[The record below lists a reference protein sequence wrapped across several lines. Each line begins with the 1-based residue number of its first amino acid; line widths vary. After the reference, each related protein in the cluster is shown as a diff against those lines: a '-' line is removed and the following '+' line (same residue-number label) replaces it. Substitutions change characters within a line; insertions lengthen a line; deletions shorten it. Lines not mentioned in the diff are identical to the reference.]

1 MLQSQMLKLVEK
13 RLKKHN
19 LPVALELWNGQSLAF
34 AQTPK
39 VTVRI
44 DRPKALLHLANPSLG
59 KLAKSYVEQEID
71 LRGSTRDIIRLG
83 ESLCSDVKCV
93 DKKGGRFLSW
103 WRHSKPSD
111 RKNISYHYDVS
122 NDFYGLWLD
131 KRRVYSC
138 AYFRTTDDTLEVAQE
153 QKLEH
158 ICRKL
163 HLKPGER
170 LLDIGCGW
178 GGLILWAAE
187 RHGVHATGITLSQN
201 QYEYVKE
208 QISRQ
213 GLAGRVEVHLMDYR
227 DVQEKEPFDKIAS
240 VGMFEHVGRA
250 NLGKYFAKIHRLLK
264 PGGLVINHGITA
276 GQRYA
281 KGLGSDIS
289 EFIDQYV
296 FPGGELEHISEVL
309 EVLSEKG
316 LETWDAE
323 CLRPH
328 YARTLWHWVERLEAN
343 SAEAKRL
350 VGEKKFRIWQIYM
363 AGSAHAFERGWISL
377 FQVLAGKPL
386 PDGRIPY
393 PLTREHVY
401 RHIERDPRLIAC
413 SQRQG

>member
-1 MLQSQMLKLVEK
+1 MLQSQMIKLVEE
-13 RLKKHN
+13 RLRRHN
-19 LPVALELWNGQSLAF
+19 LPVALELWNGQAVQLAE
-34 AQTPK
+34 APAVK
-39 VTVRI
+39 VRI
-44 DRPKALLHLANPSLG
+44 NRPNALLHLAKPSLG
-59 KLAKSYVEQEID
+59 KLAKSYVERDID
-71 LRGSTRDIIRLG
+71 LTGATRDIIRLG
-83 ESLCSDVKCV
+83 ESLCDDVGCV
-93 DKKGGRFLSW
+93 DKKGSRFLSW

-131 KRRVYSC
+131 ARRVYSC
-138 AYFRTTDDTLEVAQE
+138 AYFRSPDDTLDVAQE

-170 LLDIGCGW
+170 FLDIGCGW

-201 QYEYVKE
+201 QYEYVQQ
-208 QISRQ
+208 QIAAR

-227 DVQEKEPFDKIAS
+227 DVPETEPFDKIAS

-264 PGGLVINHGITA
+264 PGGLVMNHGITA
-276 GQRYA
+276 ASRNSG
-281 KGLGSDIS
+281 GLGSGIS

-296 FPGGELEHISEVL
+296 FPGGELVHVSEVV
-309 EVLSEKG
+309 ESLSEQG
-316 LETWDAE
+316 LECWDAE

-343 SAEAKRL
+343 AAEAKRL
-350 VGEKKFRIWQIYM
+350 VGEEKFRIWQIYM
-363 AGSAHAFERGWISL
+363 AGSAHAFERGWMSL
-377 FQVLAGKPL
+377 FQILAGKPL
-386 PDGRIPY
+386 PDGRLPY

-401 RHIERDPRLIAC
+401 A
-413 SQRQG
+413 